1 MFSSCYSN
9 NEKDKDNIEQLWH
22 QYRSAVISND
32 GKSIPSLVDLD
43 TLSHY
48 QRLIKD
54 AATLDKAELDNRNI
68 LAKLIILRLRHDY
81 DKRELEQLK
90 AGELLSNAV
99 EKGLISQVSVSNI
112 QKLVNIKVKGD
123 IAVASTQDQPEI
135 PVFHFSKQEGSWR
148 LSLWK
153 SFGDG
158 VNALESFKKRLNKN
172 DYELIKLLYEK
183 ASHKKF
189 NDMTLMGPIKQM

>member
-1 MFSSCYSN
+1 MSCYSN
-9 NEKDKDNIEQLWH
+9 NEKDKNHIEQLWH
-22 QYRSAVISND
+22 QYRSAVISNE
-32 GKSIPSLVDLD
+32 GNLIPSLVDLD
-43 TLSHY
+43 TLSLY
-48 QRLIKD
+48 QRLIND

-112 QKLVNIKVKGD
+112 QNLVNIRIKGD

-135 PVFHFSKQEGSWR
+135 PVFHFSKQNGSWR

-158 VNALESFKKRLNKN
+158 VNALEAFKKRLNKN

-189 NDMTLMGPIKQM
+189 NDMTLTGPIKLM